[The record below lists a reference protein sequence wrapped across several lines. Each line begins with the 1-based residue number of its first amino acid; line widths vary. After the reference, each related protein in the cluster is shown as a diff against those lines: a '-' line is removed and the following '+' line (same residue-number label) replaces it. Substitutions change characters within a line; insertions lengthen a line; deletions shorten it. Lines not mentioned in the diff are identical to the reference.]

1 VSLTLIGAIVAAV
14 LTLMVFSYLVGNNP
28 LYRLAQHIFV
38 GVSIGYAAL
47 LLLGNVLVPRIFQL
61 ALVTNF
67 GTLGWWLLLVPIVLG
82 LMLLARLGR
91 VAPAPGQRSLLL
103 GLATLALNIALSTV
117 AALAIA
123 GALTGTIIPQTAG
136 TMLPLSSGDVAGN
149 AVIVVGVIASLFY
162 FQFNVRPSGV
172 RSGLGTLVAGTGR
185 WVIVIALGATLGALT
200 VSFVSAL
207 VERVQFLFNLPNL
220 F

>member
-1 VSLTLIGAIVAAV
+1 
-14 LTLMVFSYLVGNNP
+14 MVFSYLLGNNP

-38 GVSIGYAAL
+38 GVSIGYATL
-47 LLLGNVLVPRIFQL
+47 LLLGNVLVPRVFQL
-61 ALVTNF
+61 TSTYNS
-67 GTLGWWLLLVPIVLG
+67 LGGWFLLVPMILG
-82 LMLLARLGR
+82 LVLLARLGR
-91 VAPAPGQRSLLL
+91 IAPPPGGRSLIL

-123 GALTGTIIPQTAG
+123 GALTGTIIPQAAG
-136 TMLPLSSGDVAGN
+136 TMLPLTAGDPFVLLGN
-149 AVIVVGVIASLFY
+149 LVIILGVIASLFY

-172 RSGLGTLVAGTGR
+172 RSGLGSLVAGTGR
-185 WVIVIALGATLGALT
+185 WVIVVALGATLGALT